1 MALTLETVTSSLREH
16 VSLSFLSPSQH
27 DSWRSGA
34 LCPGSEI
41 LLISLLRPQ
50 ENRQLM
56 EPARAGKVPGE
67 NVQRNK
73 KIQFGVFHP
82 EKMHFHTSVL
92 HFRHY
97 PQERW
102 GNRVAALQK
111 PSDHNRKGKFMR
123 KSSSQGSETSAAT

>member
-1 MALTLETVTSSLREH
+1 MSGVGNPVDFTAKAPGKSTTHGTS
-16 VSLSFLSPSQH
+16 Q
-27 DSWRSGA
+27 SWQGPR
-34 LCPGSEI
+34 
-41 LLISLLRPQ
+41 
-50 ENRQLM
+50 
-56 EPARAGKVPGE
+56 E

-111 PSDHNRKGKFMR
+111 PSDHDRKGKFMR
-123 KSSSQGSETSAAT
+123 KSSSQGSETSAAA

>member
-1 MALTLETVTSSLREH
+1 MALTLETVTYSLREH

-56 EPARAGKVPGE
+56 EPARAGKVPGRMCRE
-67 NVQRNK
+67 TK
-73 KIQFGVFHP
+73 K
-82 EKMHFHTSVL
+82 
-92 HFRHY
+92 Y
-97 PQERW
+97 
-102 GNRVAALQK
+102 N
-111 PSDHNRKGKFMR
+111 
-123 KSSSQGSETSAAT
+123 

>member
-56 EPARAGKVPGE
+56 EPARAGKVPGRMCRE
-67 NVQRNK
+67 TK
-73 KIQFGVFHP
+73 KYNLVFSTP
-82 EKMHFHTSVL
+82 KKCTFTPVSSTSVTI
-92 HFRHY
+92 
-97 PQERW
+97 PKNAGGIGW
-102 GNRVAALQK
+102 P
-111 PSDHNRKGKFMR
+111 PS
-123 KSSSQGSETSAAT
+123 KSHRITTARASS